1 MFPRGRINADGQ
13 KPKGLICK
21 LCDRKFLI
29 RQIQLETAMAI
40 SKSKQKTGA
49 LEQQLDE
56 AKKDIV
62 LKVNSRDQDRFR
74 YKKTLEALDSEVEE

>member
-1 MFPRGRINADGQ
+1 
-13 KPKGLICK
+13 
-21 LCDRKFLI
+21 
-29 RQIQLETAMAI
+29 MAI

-74 YKKTLEALDSEVEE
+74 YRKTLEALDSEVEE